1 MAKNF
6 IPENYPWS
14 VRGLKK
20 CIKENRLKDVE
31 ILIET
36 DSAAIVYVPNYE
48 SSVVLGAN
56 ANWCISQHRCSWE
69 QYVSNEN
76 NVQIFFYNFSPDAE
90 YELSLVGATYALDD
104 TGSLGWEPSVFVT
117 CSFTKSDKELFKFV
131 QLGTDDDAVRCAIVD
146 VYGDGVNE
154 RLKDIILKRFFI
166 GKTEKKEEDGFEKID
181 DRLGLDFETQGQNP
195 QSRVESNDAVSVS
208 TWPPTTTTVADYD
221 YYPYIIGTTNTY

>member
-31 ILIET
+31 ILIE
-36 DSAAIVYVPNYE
+36 SSHAAIVYVPNYE

-76 NVQIFFYNFSPDAE
+76 NVQIFFYNFSPSAE
-90 YELSLVGATYALDD
+90 YELSIVGATYALDD
-104 TGSLGWEPSVFVT
+104 SDSLGWEPSVFVT

-131 QLGTDDDAVRCAIVD
+131 GLGTDDDAVRYAVVD
-146 VYGDGVNE
+146 PLYGDGASDK
-154 RLKDIILKRFFI
+154 LKETILKKFFI
-166 GKTEKKEEDGFEKID
+166 GKTEKKVEDGFAI
-181 DRLGLDFETQGQNP
+181 DFETQGLNP
-195 QSRVESNDAVSVS
+195 QSKVESNDAVSVS
-208 TWPPTTTTVADYD
+208 TWPPTTSTVADYD
-221 YYPYIIGTTNTY
+221 YPYIIWGTTNTY